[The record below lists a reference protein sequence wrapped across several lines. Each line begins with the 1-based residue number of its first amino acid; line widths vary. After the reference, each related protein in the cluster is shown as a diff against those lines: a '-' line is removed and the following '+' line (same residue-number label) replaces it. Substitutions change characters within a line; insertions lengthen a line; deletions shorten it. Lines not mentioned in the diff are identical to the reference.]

1 METGTQDFTKDI
13 IAPDPD
19 KPPKEAKGPKEKA
32 GKTAAEIAAELRKKL
47 FQDEQATIQY
57 QSDIYDLTADKQ
69 IEKYEALKKKH
80 AAYLKESVEDAR
92 TLNLQ
97 LKRLGEDSVQSRYDF
112 SNTTIEQEV
121 RRMEDAGKTER
132 EIANQRLYLWQQLR
146 NRYGKD
152 SEYYAKADEQARAA
166 RKDVASAT
174 EREARDT
181 YDERAK
187 LIEREVRRLED
198 SGATEAQVA
207 AFKVE
212 QWTKL
217 RGQYAKDSEYYEKA
231 DEALYQARK
240 SLVDKT
246 SKLAEA
252 LVKAEKVPY

>member
-1 METGTQDFTKDI
+1 M
-13 IAPDPD
+13 
-19 KPPKEAKGPKEKA
+19 
-32 GKTAAEIAAELRKKL
+32 RKKL